1 MKYIIASLAIGAC
14 LVLPSAEAV
23 FATEAPASCGDPGA
37 GFAPGNSAGAINSAG
52 TNGSPFAA
60 DTGAFTKN
68 YAGSGSNPTA
78 APGHPNSSN
87 AASHYDIACANV
99 STKSQGHK
107 TQLP

>member
-1 MKYIIASLAIGAC
+1 MKHLIASLAIGTG
-14 LVLPSAEAV
+14 LLLPSTEAV
-23 FATEAPASCGDPGA
+23 FAAAAGVSCGGAGA

-52 TNGSPFAA
+52 NNGSPFAA

-68 YAGSGSNPTA
+68 YAGSGTNPTA
-78 APGHPNSSN
+78 NPAHPNSTN
-87 AASHYDIACANV
+87 AASHYDIACGNV